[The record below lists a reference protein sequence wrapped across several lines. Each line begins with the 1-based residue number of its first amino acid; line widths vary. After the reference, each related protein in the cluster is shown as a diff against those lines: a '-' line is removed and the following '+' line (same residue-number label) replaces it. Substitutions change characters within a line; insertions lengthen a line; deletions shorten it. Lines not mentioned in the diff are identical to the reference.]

1 MQVDLSV
8 GISVLAI
15 LVMFYCLWLVFS
27 LGKGIPGGV
36 VGTTWRKLRG
46 LVVMFAIGFLVTPFF
61 GLLSAELMK
70 LIVSVIFLFG
80 AVYVVITVRLI
91 HRIIEELAA

>member
-1 MQVDLSV
+1 MQVDLSLV
-8 GISVLAI
+8 ISVLAI
-15 LVMFYCLWLVFS
+15 LVMFYCLWLVLA

-36 VGTTWRKLRG
+36 VGTTWRRLRS
-46 LVVMFAIGFLVTPFF
+46 LVVLFAAGFLVTPFF
-61 GLLSAELMK
+61 GLLPTDLMK

>member
-1 MQVDLSV
+1 MQLDISIA
-8 GISVLAI
+8 ISVLAI
-15 LVMFYCLWLVFS
+15 LVMFYCLWLVVS
-27 LGKGIPGGV
+27 LGKGVPGGV
-36 VGTTWRKLRG
+36 VGRAWRTVRT
-46 LVVMFAIGFLVTPFF
+46 LVALFAIGFLVTPFF
-61 GLLSAELMK
+61 GLLSPDLMK